1 MAMTREEKRRDA
13 ERIAANNV
21 VEVKKHLRNG
31 LTVVEIAEKMKQPE
45 SSVRA
50 WINIIETA
58 KANKYKHEAMNK

>member
-1 MAMTREEKRRDA
+1 MSMTREEKRRDA
-13 ERIAANNV
+13 ERIAANV

-58 KANKYKHEAMNK
+58 KANKAKHEAMNK

>member
-13 ERIAANNV
+13 ERIAANV

-31 LTVVEIAEKMKQPE
+31 LTAVEIAEKMKQPE

-58 KANKYKHEAMNK
+58 KANKAKHEAMNK